1 MRMFLIAWGIG
12 FLITSIFVLLLRIF
26 RPDSFRS
33 DSIND
38 FIGFIGISTVCW
50 PMFLYIMFIFDKIW
64 KSGTATKMPDQK

>member
-1 MRMFLIAWGIG
+1 MKMFLIAWGIG

-38 FIGFIGISTVCW
+38 FIGFIGISTIGW
-50 PMFLYIMFIFDKIW
+50 PMFLIMFIKDRMWEFDI
-64 KSGTATKMPDQK
+64 TKMPDQK